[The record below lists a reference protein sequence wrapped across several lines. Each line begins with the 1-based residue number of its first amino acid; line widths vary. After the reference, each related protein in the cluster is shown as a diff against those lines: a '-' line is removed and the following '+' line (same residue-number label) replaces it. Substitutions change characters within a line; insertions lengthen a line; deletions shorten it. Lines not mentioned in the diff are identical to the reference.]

1 MKGTKSEGG
10 VYGKDLSPPEGVFL
24 EKLDEII
31 LPYNKVFCT
40 ECLGTCS
47 QHFFFFTVIFNC
59 YFPNSSQHFFLLNGA
74 GHTLVPLRGS
84 SAW

>member
-47 QHFFFFTVIFNC
+47 QHFFFF
-59 YFPNSSQHFFLLNGA
+59 FLLLFLIVISPIA
-74 GHTLVPLRGS
+74 VS
-84 SAW
+84 ISFC